1 MATDVNLQIINSM
14 TQEQMQ
20 SLKDSNG
27 KIPSLANQLVMTEDD
42 TNSASGSSI
51 KLLWTN
57 PKMDGSAFNS
67 QTITLT
73 SSDYDFLVVKSSK
86 WESNGGTYFWS
97 IISSGANVY
106 SLAETSGQSNDTRYE
121 IRTRDATVNGATVT
135 FGDCKFACAGY
146 PGSSVNTNAVPLEI
160 YGVKG
165 V

>member
-1 MATDVNLQIINSM
+1 MALYEI
-14 TQEQMQ
+14 
-20 SLKDSNG
+20 L
-27 KIPSLANQLVMTEDD
+27 EDG
-42 TNSASGSSI
+42 TPRKVAGGGGTSV
-51 KLLWTN
+51 KLLWKLDN
-57 PKMDGSAFNS
+57 PDGSAFNS

-86 WESNGGTYFWS
+86 WESNAGSYFWS

-106 SLAETSGQSNDTRYE
+106 SLAETSGNSDDARYE
-121 IRTRDATVNGATVT
+121 IRTRSATVNGSTVT

-146 PGSSVNTNAVPLEI
+146 PVSSLNTNAVPLEI